1 MTRLPD
7 ASSSVTDSNGRLT
20 TVWREALSTLFRGL
34 AKLEDVGADEIN
46 LDALASTSQTFAEPA
61 FIEFPDDKD
70 YLFAAMG
77 FDGAITQVVAECESG
92 TCDLTVLIDD
102 QAINEE
108 VIGIS
113 STRTT
118 LDYASN
124 NTLSVGSDVTL
135 RISNNA
141 AATSVSITLIGTRTL
156 D

>member
-34 AKLEDVGADEIN
+34 AQLERADEVN
-46 LDALASTSQTFAEPA
+46 LKFLAAKAQTFAEPA
-61 FIEFPDDKD
+61 FIEFPDNKD

-92 TCDLTVLIDD
+92 TCDLTVLIGD
-102 QAINEE
+102 QEINEE
-108 VIGIS
+108 VISIS
-113 STRTT
+113 DTRTT
-118 LDYASN
+118 SEYASN

-156 D
+156 A